1 MNHKKRQMLYG
12 YGFIGIWLIGF
23 ILLTLIPLIRSI
35 IFSLSDVSITGN
47 EGIVTYPIGF
57 DHFINI
63 LTTDV
68 TFIDEILSFL
78 SEMILYVPV
87 ILILSMMIAMMLNQK
102 IKFRALFRGI
112 FFLPVIIVSGPVIN
126 ELLNQGAGSVPL
138 IEQYGMLDTIGEI
151 LPSFLAQPLQSLLSE
166 MIMVLW
172 FSGVQIVLF
181 LAGLQKMSTEVY
193 EAAQI
198 DGASPWE
205 TFWKITLPSLRHIM
219 VVAAIYTVVMLST
232 FSNNKVLGLIRQMMF
247 ASNGGYGY
255 ASAMSWLYFIIISI
269 LLVIVVL
276 IIAPKE
282 KVIRVKG
289 GNHHANQHSKNKKRL

>member
-1 MNHKKRQMLYG
+1 MNHKKRQLLYG

-23 ILLTLIPLIRSI
+23 IALTLIPLIRSL
-35 IFSLSDVSITGN
+35 IFAFSDVSITGN
-47 EGIVTYPIGF
+47 EAIVTYSVGF
-57 DHFINI
+57 DNFTTI

-68 TFIDEILSFL
+68 NFNDQLLRFL

-87 ILILSMMIAMMLNQK
+87 ILILSMMIAMMLNQN
-102 IKFRALFRGI
+102 IKFRGLFRGV

-126 ELLNQGAGSVPL
+126 ELLNQGAGTVPL
-138 IEQYGMLDTIGEI
+138 IEQYGMLSAIDEI
-151 LPSFLAQPLQSLLSE
+151 LPAFLANPLQTLLSE

-181 LAGLQKMSTEVY
+181 LAGLQKMSSEVY

-205 TFWKITLPSLRHIM
+205 TFWKITLPSLRNIM
-219 VVAAIYTVVMLST
+219 VVAAVYTVVMLST
-232 FSNNKVLGLIRQMMF
+232 FSNNDILTLIRQMMF
-247 ASNGGYGY
+247 SSQGGYGY
-255 ASAMSWLYFIIISI
+255 ASAMSWIYFIIISV
-269 LLVIVVL
+269 LLIVVVW

-282 KVIRVKG
+282 KVKRVKG
-289 GNHHANQHSKNKKRL
+289 VKRR

>member
-1 MNHKKRQMLYG
+1 MLYG

-47 EGIVTYPIGF
+47 EGIITYPIGF

-181 LAGLQKMSTEVY
+181 LAGLQKMSGEVY

-232 FSNNKVLGLIRQMMF
+232 FSNNEVLGLIRQMMF

-255 ASAMSWLYFIIISI
+255 ASAMSWLYFILISI
-269 LLVIVVL
+269 ILVIVVL

-282 KVIRVKG
+282 KVKRVKG
-289 GNHHANQHSKNKKRL
+289 GKHYANQHSKNKKRL

>member
-23 ILLTLIPLIRSI
+23 ILLTLIPLMRSI

-47 EGIVTYPIGF
+47 EGIVTYPVGF
-57 DHFINI
+57 NNFINI

-68 TFIDEILSFL
+68 TFIDSILSFL

-87 ILILSMMIAMMLNQK
+87 ILILSMMIAIMLNQK

-138 IEQYGMLDTIGEI
+138 IEQYGMLETIGEI

-205 TFWKITLPSLRHIM
+205 TFWKITLPSLRNIM

-232 FSNNKVLGLIRQMMF
+232 FSNNEVLGLIRQMMF

-255 ASAMSWLYFIIISI
+255 ASAMSWLYFILISI
-269 LLVIVVL
+269 ILVIVVL

-282 KVIRVKG
+282 KVKRIKG
-289 GNHHANQHSKNKKRL
+289 GKKHANKHSKNKKLL

>member
-47 EGIVTYPIGF
+47 EGIVTYPVGF
-57 DHFINI
+57 NNFINI

-68 TFIDEILSFL
+68 TFIDSILSFL

-87 ILILSMMIAMMLNQK
+87 ILILSMMIAIMLNQK

-138 IEQYGMLDTIGEI
+138 IEQYGMLETIGEI

-205 TFWKITLPSLRHIM
+205 TFWKITLPSLRNIM

-232 FSNNKVLGLIRQMMF
+232 FSNNEVLGLIRQMMF

-255 ASAMSWLYFIIISI
+255 ASAMSWLYFILISI
-269 LLVIVVL
+269 ILVIVVL

-282 KVIRVKG
+282 KVKRIKG
-289 GNHHANQHSKNKKRL
+289 GKKHANKHSKNKKLL

>member
-1 MNHKKRQMLYG
+1 MNHKKRQLLYG

-23 ILLTLIPLIRSI
+23 IALTLIPLIRSL
-35 IFSLSDVSITGN
+35 IFAFSDVSITGN
-47 EGIVTYPIGF
+47 EGIVTYSVGF
-57 DHFINI
+57 DNFTNI

-68 TFIDEILSFL
+68 TFIDQLLRFL

-87 ILILSMMIAMMLNQK
+87 ILILSMMIAIMLNQN
-102 IKFRALFRGI
+102 IKFRGLFRGV

-126 ELLNQGAGSVPL
+126 ELLNQGAGTVPL
-138 IEQYGMLDTIGEI
+138 IEQYGMLSAIDEI
-151 LPSFLAQPLQSLLSE
+151 LPAFLANPLQTLLSE

-181 LAGLQKMSTEVY
+181 LAGLQKMSSEVY

-205 TFWKITLPSLRHIM
+205 TFWKITLPSLRNIM
-219 VVAAIYTVVMLST
+219 VVAAVYTVVMLST
-232 FSNNKVLGLIRQMMF
+232 FSNNDILTLIRQMMF
-247 ASNGGYGY
+247 SSQGGYGY
-255 ASAMSWLYFIIISI
+255 ASAMSWIYFIIISI
-269 LLVIVVL
+269 LLIVVVW

-282 KVIRVKG
+282 KVKRVKG
-289 GNHHANQHSKNKKRL
+289 VKRR

>member
-1 MNHKKRQMLYG
+1 MNHKKRQILYG

-35 IFSLSDVSITGN
+35 MFSLSDVSITGN
-47 EGIVTYPIGF
+47 EGIVTYPVGF
-57 DHFINI
+57 DNFINI

-68 TFIDEILSFL
+68 TFIDNILMFL

-87 ILILSMMIAMMLNQK
+87 ILILSMMIAIMLNQK

-138 IEQYGMLDTIGEI
+138 IEQYGMLETIGEI

-181 LAGLQKMSTEVY
+181 LAGLQKMSAEVY

-205 TFWKITLPSLRHIM
+205 TFWKITLPSLRNIM

-232 FSNNKVLGLIRQMMF
+232 FSNNAVLGLIRQMMF

-255 ASAMSWLYFIIISI
+255 ASAMSWLYFILIGI
-269 LLVIVVL
+269 LLMIVVL

-282 KVIRVKG
+282 KVKRIKG
-289 GNHHANQHSKNKKRL
+289 GKKHATQHSKNKKLL

>member
-23 ILLTLIPLIRSI
+23 ILLTLIPLMRSI

-47 EGIVTYPIGF
+47 EGIVTYPVGF
-57 DHFINI
+57 NNFINI

-68 TFIDEILSFL
+68 TFIDSILSFL

-87 ILILSMMIAMMLNQK
+87 ILILSMMIAIMLNQK

-138 IEQYGMLDTIGEI
+138 IEQYGMLETIGEI

-205 TFWKITLPSLRHIM
+205 TFWKITLPSLRNIM

-232 FSNNKVLGLIRQMMF
+232 FSNNEVLGLIRQMMF
-247 ASNGGYGY
+247 ASNGGY
-255 ASAMSWLYFIIISI
+255 
-269 LLVIVVL
+269 
-276 IIAPKE
+276 
-282 KVIRVKG
+282 
-289 GNHHANQHSKNKKRL
+289 

>member
-23 ILLTLIPLIRSI
+23 ILLTLIPLMRSI

-47 EGIVTYPIGF
+47 EGIVTYPVGF
-57 DHFINI
+57 NNFINI

-68 TFIDEILSFL
+68 TFIDSILSFL

-87 ILILSMMIAMMLNQK
+87 ILILSMMIAIMLNQK

-138 IEQYGMLDTIGEI
+138 IEQYGMLETIGEI

-205 TFWKITLPSLRHIM
+205 TFWKITLTSLRNIM

-232 FSNNKVLGLIRQMMF
+232 FSNNEVLGLIRQMMF

-255 ASAMSWLYFIIISI
+255 ASAMSWLYFILISI
-269 LLVIVVL
+269 ILVIVVL

-282 KVIRVKG
+282 KVKRIKG
-289 GNHHANQHSKNKKRL
+289 GKKHANKHSKNKKLL

>member
-12 YGFIGIWLIGF
+12 FGFIGIWIIGF
-23 ILLTLIPLIRSI
+23 ITLTLIPLIRSI
-35 IFSLSDVSITGN
+35 IFSFSDVTITGN
-47 EGIVTYPIGF
+47 EGIRTFPVGF
-57 DHFINI
+57 NNYINI
-63 LTTDV
+63 LTSDV
-68 TFIDEILSFL
+68 NFIDGILRFL

-87 ILILSMMIAMMLNQK
+87 ILILSMMIAIMLNQK

-138 IEQYGMLDTIGEI
+138 IEQYGMLETIGEL
-151 LPSFLAQPLQSLLSE
+151 LPSFLAQPLQTLLSE

-181 LAGLQKMSTEVY
+181 LAGLQKMSSEVY

-205 TFWKITLPSLRHIM
+205 TFWKITLPSLRNIM

-232 FSNNKVLGLIRQMMF
+232 FSNNGILRLIRQMMF
-247 ASNGGYGY
+247 ASDGGYGY
-255 ASAMSWLYFIIISI
+255 ASAMSWLYFILISI
-269 LLVIVVL
+269 LLIIVVIL
-276 IIAPKE
+276 IAPKE
-282 KVIRVKG
+282 KIKREKKG
-289 GNHHANQHSKNKKRL
+289 KTHAFRRL

>member
-1 MNHKKRQMLYG
+1 MNHKKRQILYG

-35 IFSLSDVSITGN
+35 MFSLSDVSITGN
-47 EGIVTYPIGF
+47 EGIVTYPVGF
-57 DHFINI
+57 DNFINI

-68 TFIDEILSFL
+68 TFIDNILMFL

-87 ILILSMMIAMMLNQK
+87 ILILSMMIAIMLNQK

-138 IEQYGMLDTIGEI
+138 IEQYGMLETIGEI

-181 LAGLQKMSTEVY
+181 LAGLQKMSAEVY

-205 TFWKITLPSLRHIM
+205 TFWKITLPSLRNIM

-232 FSNNKVLGLIRQMMF
+232 FSNNAVLGLIRQMMF

-255 ASAMSWLYFIIISI
+255 ASAMSWLYFILIGI
-269 LLVIVVL
+269 LLMIVVL

-282 KVIRVKG
+282 NVKRIKG
-289 GNHHANQHSKNKKRL
+289 GKKHATQHSKNKKLL

>member
-47 EGIVTYPIGF
+47 EGIVTYPVGF
-57 DHFINI
+57 DNFINI

-68 TFIDEILSFL
+68 TFIDSILSFL

-87 ILILSMMIAMMLNQK
+87 ILILSMMIAIMLNQK

-138 IEQYGMLDTIGEI
+138 IEQYGMLETIGEI

-205 TFWKITLPSLRHIM
+205 TFWKITLPSLRNIM

-232 FSNNKVLGLIRQMMF
+232 FSNNEVLGLIRQMMF

-255 ASAMSWLYFIIISI
+255 ASAMSWLYFILISI
-269 LLVIVVL
+269 ILVIVVL

-282 KVIRVKG
+282 KVKRIKG
-289 GNHHANQHSKNKKRL
+289 GKKHATQHSKNKILL